1 MSGGPPAT
9 GLWIEAGLALGLLVL
24 AAMARA
30 LALALAAR
38 RAAAPGV
45 AAGPEPALA
54 PALTAEI
61 LSLALL
67 GPALL
72 LVAEVVRALVPTPG
86 AAFAAAAAAGLVF
99 GLALP
104 ARLGA
109 ARARRPPRA
118 PGPWLGRFAYP
129 FRPLVAH
136 LVRRRA
142 ALPEAEPAADEA
154 KLLGRLLDASAETA
168 LESAVETAE
177 VRLLLGRVLHLRETP
192 VTAIMRPRA
201 AIAWVGLRDAV
212 PVAVERM
219 RAGRHSRLP
228 VCGRDL
234 DDVVGVVHLKDLFL
248 VEQGLVAAPNLG
260 AIAREPSIVGP
271 DTTLGTLLAEWR
283 HGYGAMSLVREAS
296 GEISGLV
303 TLADVIGWLLA
314 APEADDPAAP
324 GDLADAGSPGAEA

>member
-1 MSGGPPAT
+1 MNSGPTGA
-9 GLWIEAGLALGLLVL
+9 GLWIAAGLALVLLFL

-30 LALALAAR
+30 LAAALAAR
-38 RAAAPGV
+38 RAEAPGG
-45 AAGPEPALA
+45 APGGPEPALA

-72 LVAEVVRALVPTPG
+72 LVAHVVRALAPG
-86 AAFAAAAAAGLVF
+86 AGVALAAAAAAGLLF

-104 ARLGA
+104 VRLGA
-109 ARARRPPRA
+109 ARARRPPRT

-154 KLLGRLLDASAETA
+154 KLLGRLLDATGEAA
-168 LESAVETAE
+168 LESEVDTAE
-177 VRLLLGRVLHLRETP
+177 VRLLIGRVLHLRETP

-201 AIAWVGLRDAV
+201 AIVWVGLRDPV

-228 VCGRDL
+228 LCGRDL

-248 VEQGLVAAPNLG
+248 VEQGVVAAPNLG
-260 AIAREPSIVGP
+260 AIAREPSIVGIETP
-271 DTTLGTLLAEWR
+271 LGALLAEWR
-283 HGYGAMSLVREAS
+283 HGYGTMSLVRAAD
-296 GEISGLV
+296 GGIVGLV

-314 APEADDPAAP
+314 PAPDSGEA
-324 GDLADAGSPGAEA
+324 GADATGAGA